1 MDHPPLSDASIS
13 MVTAQPSQWS
23 SVVLAQVP
31 EAQGEGGFPCTLPNI
46 PASLGQQ
53 IRAPQA
59 TRWEMPSR

>member
-1 MDHPPLSDASIS
+1 MDHPPPSDASIS

-31 EAQGEGGFPCTLPNI
+31 EAQGEGGSPCTLPNI

-53 IRAPQA
+53 TRAPQA